1 MSHDD
6 TKQKMAARANKKKIR
21 ASEAKNET
29 GKSSLLQRYATHIR
43 LNTMAPLMPS
53 GTDDLSQQKTSVHA
67 SKQENLQLHR
77 REYSNIDHE

>member
-29 GKSSLLQRYATHIR
+29 GKSSLLQIYATHIR

-53 GTDDLSQQKTSVHA
+53 VSTDDLSQHKTSVHA
-67 SKQENLQLHR
+67 SKQEK
-77 REYSNIDHE
+77 

>member
-29 GKSSLLQRYATHIR
+29 GKSSLLQIYATHTR
-43 LNTMAPLMPS
+43 LNTMAPLMPIS
-53 GTDDLSQQKTSVHA
+53 EHPTSTDDLSQHKTSVHA
-67 SKQENLQLHR
+67 SQQEK
-77 REYSNIDHE
+77 